1 MRILIKNGTILT
13 AENEFKGD
21 LLTEG
26 EKIKAIG
33 DLSGMEADQVID
45 AEGKIIVKTVGESA
59 PIDEKLKEVFGN

>member
-45 AEGKIIVKTVGESA
+45 AEGKILRICRN
-59 PIDEKLKEVFGN
+59 DWKLRLKN